1 MRVRLFGAAL
11 FAASV
16 TVTPAALSAAP
27 LAVQEAPKPKPV
39 DVAGKWVMVLEL
51 SIGNSNPTLTL
62 KQDGNKVTGTY
73 TGHYGD
79 APLEGT
85 IDGKGLLQFTVAL
98 VAEGEA
104 VSMYFRGEVSAD
116 GQSISKGGVQVE
128 GLGDGSWA
136 AKRQK

>member
-1 MRVRLFGAAL
+1 MFFSLLLAAL
-11 FAASV
+11 VS
-16 TVTPAALSAAP
+16 AP
-27 LAVQEAPKPKPV
+27 LAAQDAPKPKPV
-39 DVAGKWVMVLEL
+39 DVAGKWIMVLEL

-62 KQDGNKVTGTY
+62 KQDGAKITGTY

-85 IDGKGLLQFTVAL
+85 IDEKGLLQFTVAL
-98 VAEGEA
+98 VAEGES